1 MKEHLFSIEEAET
14 HPARAATY
22 LAENI
27 ASGDG
32 HAEAMKEIVAHYVA
46 EKDVDT
52 AAQLAD
58 TVDDPFVRDR
68 LLLLVAEKC
77 AELDDDEYALQ
88 LVDAIEENGFQ
99 SVARERLAMRKAAIG
114 EFDKALELAETLPHS
129 SDALAVVAAEQA
141 AAGLE
146 AESEKTL
153 ARIEFPYAKVNALLS
168 IATSYEA
175 KDEREKALAAVVRA
189 VEAARDIEFK
199 EEKIRALQDA
209 ATHFEHVKAND
220 KAIETLAK
228 VREEAETLDGV
239 HRENFLSQIA
249 LGFLRA
255 GSLDLAERTLDL
267 IGDKVLI
274 ASTLAGYSMN
284 FDEKGERADA
294 LETLEE
300 AYQILKSQSER
311 EVRSS
316 KDKFALFG
324 TIALLFA
331 KYEKLER
338 GIEVAL
344 EIRDESTRYH
354 ALNQI
359 AQVCALAGQDDA
371 AHDVLN
377 LIDEDSERL
386 FAFIGLSDIKRKAE
400 KRDEALNYLRE
411 ARNYCE
417 NVPQLQSRSQAY
429 NGIARRFHDLGDEQA
444 ARAAA
449 HENLETISQIRD
461 SSAQAASLL
470 RLADVYKS
478 LDFDLT
484 EDERSILRTMLR
496 RAEW

>member
-1 MKEHLFSIEEAET
+1 MREHLFSIEEAET
-14 HPARAATY
+14 NLFRTATY
-22 LAENI
+22 LAENVGG
-27 ASGDG
+27 GDG
-32 HAEAMKEIVAHYVA
+32 HAEAMKEIVAHYV
-46 EKDVDT
+46 ENGDVDT

-77 AELDDDEYALQ
+77 AEIDDDEYALQ
-88 LVDAIEENGFQ
+88 LVEAIEEAGFQ

-114 EFDKALELAETLPHS
+114 EFDKAFEFAEGLKHS
-129 SDALAVVAAEQA
+129 SDAFAVIAAAES
-141 AAGLE
+141 AAGFE

-153 ARIEFPYAKVNALLS
+153 ARIEFPYSKVNALLS
-168 IATSYEA
+168 IAAGYEA
-175 KDEREKALAAVVRA
+175 KDEREKARAAIGRA
-189 VEAARDIEFK
+189 VEATRDIEFK

-209 ATHFEHVKAND
+209 ASHFAQVSAND
-220 KAIETLAK
+220 KVIETLAAA
-228 VREEAETLDGV
+228 REEAETLDGV
-239 HRENFLSQIA
+239 HRENLLSQIA

-274 ASTLAGYSMN
+274 ASTLTGYSIH
-284 FDEKGERADA
+284 FDENGERADA

-316 KDKFALFG
+316 KDKFTLFG

-331 KYEKLER
+331 KYEKIER
-338 GIEVAL
+338 GVETAL
-344 EIRDESTRYH
+344 EIRDEATRHH

-359 AQVCALAGQDDA
+359 AQVCALREMDDA
-371 AHDVLN
+371 AHQAVN

-386 FAFIGLSDIKRKAE
+386 FAFIGLSDVKRKAE
-400 KRDEALNYLRE
+400 KQDEALNYLRE
-411 ARNYCE
+411 AHNYCE
-417 NVPQLQSRSQAY
+417 RVPQLSSRSLAY
-429 NGIARRFHDLGDEQA
+429 NLLASRFRDLGDPET

-461 SSAQAASLL
+461 ESA
-470 RLADVYKS
+470 
-478 LDFDLT
+478 
-484 EDERSILRTMLR
+484 
-496 RAEW
+496 